1 MLHAPSAIQASPLP
15 VGYGIH
21 TFRYLLAFDANGG
34 LPTGC
39 DLFSGRDEWSSD
51 WAISATGGWKK
62 GGFLL
67 SRLVAH
73 GSKGISVRGLGGRR
87 AGEMRIG
94 RFLHNPK
101 VTVEE
106 MAATA
111 KARTCGRVAGR
122 HVLAIQDTTA
132 LRVDEKGLGL
142 LLHPVI
148 AVDADDGAMLGLIGN
163 TFLNREGGGR
173 GTRKQRG
180 IEEKE
185 SKRWLIGAGSTAAL
199 LEAGA
204 ASVTVVEDREG
215 DIYESFAFK
224 PTGVELLIRAAQD
237 RALADGTMLFAKA
250 DGWPEAGR
258 MSVDLPAIPGRKAR
272 KARLSLRF
280 GTVEIPK
287 PRRKRGVVLLPKTVT
302 LSFIDVRE
310 IDPPEGTEAAHWRL
324 LTTHKVEDFE
334 AAQRI
339 VGFYRKRWTIEQL
352 FRTMKTKGFQIEA
365 LRQQE
370 GALKKLVT
378 AILIAAIVTMQLVAE
393 RDGAAGRPLED
404 ALDPEDWPV
413 LEQVC
418 KSLEGATQKQKNPH
432 PKGSLA
438 YAAWVF
444 ARLGGWTGYYGK
456 PGPIVMLRGFTEFHV
471 IKHGWKLR
479 DVCIS

>member
-1 MLHAPSAIQASPLP
+1 MHTSSKAHPCISPDGL
-15 VGYGIH
+15 I
-21 TFRYLLAFDANGG
+21 LLEHDS
-34 LPTGC
+34 
-39 DLFSGRDEWSSD
+39 FSRRDGWSWS
-51 WAISATGGWKK
+51 WAISATGGCKK
-62 GGFLL
+62 GAFLL
-67 SRLVAH
+67 RRLTDL
-73 GSKGISVRGLGGRR
+73 GGKGVSVRGLGGKRS
-87 AGEMRIG
+87 GEMRIG

-101 VTVEE
+101 VTATE

-111 KARTCGRVAGR
+111 KARTCAQVAGR

-142 LLHPVI
+142 SLHPVI
-148 AVDADDGAMLGLIGN
+148 AVDADDGAMLGLIDN
-163 TFLNREGGGR
+163 TFLTRKGGGR

-185 SKRWLIGAGSTAAL
+185 SKRWLVGAGSAAAL
-199 LEAGA
+199 VQAGA

-237 RALADGTMLFAKA
+237 RALSDRTTLFAKA

-258 MSVDLPAIPGRKAR
+258 MSVDLPTIPGRKAR
-272 KARLSLRF
+272 KAQLSVRF

-287 PRRKRGVVLLPKTVT
+287 PSRRKQGVVLLPKTVT

-310 IDPPEGTEAAHWRL
+310 IDPPEGVEAVHWRL
-324 LTTHKVEDFE
+324 LTTHRVEDLE
-334 AAQRI
+334 TAQRLI
-339 VGFYRKRWTIEQL
+339 GFYRKRWTIEQL
-352 FRTMKTKGFQIEA
+352 FRTMKTKGFRIEA

-370 GALKKLVT
+370 GPLQKLVT

-404 ALDPEDWPV
+404 ALDPEDEPV
-413 LEQVC
+413 LEQVS

-456 PGPIVMLRGFTEFHV
+456 PGPIVMLRGFTEFHA

-479 DVCIS
+479 NV

>member
-1 MLHAPSAIQASPLP
+1 M
-15 VGYGIH
+15 GYDMH
-21 TFRYLLAFDANGG
+21 TSGNAHPCILQGG
-34 LPTGC
+34 LILLGC
-39 DLFSGRDEWSSD
+39 DSFSGRDGWSWS
-51 WAISATGGWKK
+51 WAISATSGYKK

-67 SRLVAH
+67 RRLTAH
-73 GSKGISVRGLGGRR
+73 GGKGVSVRQLGGKRSDEIR
-87 AGEMRIG
+87 FG

-101 VTVEE
+101 VTDTE
-106 MAATA
+106 MVATA
-111 KARTCGRVAGR
+111 KARTCARAAGR

-148 AVDADDGAMLGLIGN
+148 AVDADDGTMLGLIGN
-163 TFLNREGGGR
+163 TFLTRKGGGR
-173 GTRKQRG
+173 STRKQRG

-185 SKRWLIGAGSTAAL
+185 SKRWLVGAGSAAAL
-199 LEAGA
+199 VQAGA

-215 DIYESFAFK
+215 DIYESFALK

-237 RALADGTMLFAKA
+237 RALADKTMLFAKA
-250 DGWPEAGR
+250 EAYAEAGR

-272 KARLSLRF
+272 TAQLGLRF
-280 GTVEIPK
+280 GTVEIPR
-287 PRRKRGVVLLPKTVT
+287 PRRRKQGVMLLPKTVT
-302 LSFIDVRE
+302 LSFVDVRE
-310 IDPPEGTEAAHWRL
+310 IDPPEGGEAAHWRL

-370 GALKKLVT
+370 EPLKKLVT

-404 ALDPEDWPV
+404 AFDPEDEPV

-418 KSLEGATQKQKNPH
+418 KSLEGDTQKQKNPH

-438 YAAWVF
+438 YAAWVL

-456 PGPIVMLRGFTEFHV
+456 PGPIVMLRGLTAFHA
-471 IKHGWKLR
+471 IKHGCKLR
-479 DVCIS
+479 DV

>member
-1 MLHAPSAIQASPLP
+1 
-15 VGYGIH
+15 
-21 TFRYLLAFDANGG
+21 
-34 LPTGC
+34 
-39 DLFSGRDEWSSD
+39 
-51 WAISATGGWKK
+51 
-62 GGFLL
+62 
-67 SRLVAH
+67 
-73 GSKGISVRGLGGRR
+73 
-87 AGEMRIG
+87 MRIG

-101 VTVEE
+101 VTVTE

-111 KARTCGRVAGR
+111 KTRTCAQVAGR

-142 LLHPVI
+142 LLHPII

-163 TFLNREGGGR
+163 SFLSREGGGR
-173 GTRKQRG
+173 SARKQRG

-185 SKRWLIGAGSTAAL
+185 SKRWLVGAGSAAAL
-199 LEAGA
+199 AQAGA

-237 RALADGTMLFAKA
+237 RALAGGTMLFAKA
-250 DGWPEAGR
+250 DDWPEAGR

-272 KARLSLRF
+272 TAQFSVRF
-280 GTVEIPK
+280 GAVEIPK
-287 PRRKRGVVLLPKTVT
+287 PRRGKQGVVLLPKTLT
-302 LSFIDVRE
+302 LSYIDVRE
-310 IDPPEGTEAAHWRL
+310 DRPPEGAEAAHWRL

-339 VGFYRKRWTIEQL
+339 AGFYRKRWTIEQL

-370 GALKKLVT
+370 EPLQKLVT

-404 ALDPEDWPV
+404 ALDPEDQPL

-418 KSLEGATQKQKNPH
+418 KSLEGDTPKQKNPH

-438 YAAWVF
+438 YTAWVF

-456 PGPIVMLRGFTEFHV
+456 PGPIVMLRGLTEFHA

-479 DVCIS
+479 DV